1 MVEKISVLNS
11 SALMFCERSKW
22 SKENG
27 ESKIRPKKNNSC
39 EDVRDGIAEESI
51 MRVSF
56 DLEYVVRWKRLS
68 NIVSIDGGSD
78 VVVDIAG

>member
-1 MVEKISVLNS
+1 
-11 SALMFCERSKW
+11 
-22 SKENG
+22 
-27 ESKIRPKKNNSC
+27 
-39 EDVRDGIAEESI
+39 